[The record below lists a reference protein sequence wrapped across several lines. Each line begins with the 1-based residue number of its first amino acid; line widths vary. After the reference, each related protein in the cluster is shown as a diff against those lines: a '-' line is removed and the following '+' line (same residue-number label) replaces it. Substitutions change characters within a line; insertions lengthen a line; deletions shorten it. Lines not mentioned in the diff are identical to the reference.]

1 MDFYSNEKGQVAI
14 YDANNATKISRQALA
29 EKFEK
34 EGVHTIFLGESHMQ
48 SFLRSSILTVVRPL
62 ESMCDDQETV
72 VANIRSVKITSPD
85 YKNWSPE
92 EAVQD
97 YMSRIKDHERYYQ
110 PVDEE
115 DKSYIKIINVSCS

>member
-1 MDFYSNEKGQVAI
+1 
-14 YDANNATKISRQALA
+14 
-29 EKFEK
+29 
-34 EGVHTIFLGESHMQ
+34 
-48 SFLRSSILTVVRPL
+48 
-62 ESMCDDQETV
+62 MCDDQETV

-97 YMSRIKDHERYYQ
+97 YMGRIKDHERYYQ

-115 DKSYIKIINVSCS
+115 DKSYIKIINVSAAYAEGCRE

>member
-1 MDFYSNEKGQVAI
+1 
-14 YDANNATKISRQALA
+14 
-29 EKFEK
+29 
-34 EGVHTIFLGESHMQ
+34 MQ